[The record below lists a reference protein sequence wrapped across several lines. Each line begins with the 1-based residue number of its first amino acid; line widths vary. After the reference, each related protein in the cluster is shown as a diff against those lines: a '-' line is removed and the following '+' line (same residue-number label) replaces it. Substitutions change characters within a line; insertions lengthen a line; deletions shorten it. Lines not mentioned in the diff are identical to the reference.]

1 MSHGYDVGVLNEGGD
16 FASHVYVGL
25 DGRASRQWAGTAVRC
40 GIHGRVYFHAH
51 AHGIRVCSQACAP
64 RLERR
69 YEQGGLPACSGRRP
83 LTEAAGCAVRRL
95 GGEGASVADIE
106 GQTREGGE

>member
-1 MSHGYDVGVLNEGGD
+1 MREELARDTDCEAMPTSHTTPAHTRLDTLH
-16 FASHVYVGL
+16 ARAGL
-25 DGRASRQWAGTAVRC
+25 SLSPPRHLAPQCVSNMRSR
-40 GIHGRVYFHAH
+40 
-51 AHGIRVCSQACAP
+51 ACAL

-69 YEQGGLPACSGRRP
+69 YEQGGLPTRSGRRP
-83 LTEAAGCAVRRL
+83 LTEAAGCVVRRL